1 MDVKELIDLRDK
13 ILQDVM
19 PLVLDN
25 DGDSSDKFP
34 LLLRIIQGGNASV
47 DLYNKAYEM
56 AKAIDAP
63 EDKLTAMM
71 SILDEIDVDINAE
84 QDAGDD
90 TVLDNVEQVSNEN
103 NDHTDNSQ
111 SFDGGQNPSSDQ

>member
-1 MDVKELIDLRDK
+1 MNASDLIALRDK

-25 DGDSSDKFP
+25 AGDSSDKFS

-47 DLYNKAYEM
+47 DLYNKAYET
-56 AKAIDAP
+56 AKAISAP

-71 SILDEIDVDINAE
+71 SILDEIDVDLRNVSDSEPEA
-84 QDAGDD
+84 
-90 TVLDNVEQVSNEN
+90 VNDNESKTDQGNESDGN
-103 NDHTDNSQ
+103 NEVQ
-111 SFDGGQNPSSDQ
+111 SY